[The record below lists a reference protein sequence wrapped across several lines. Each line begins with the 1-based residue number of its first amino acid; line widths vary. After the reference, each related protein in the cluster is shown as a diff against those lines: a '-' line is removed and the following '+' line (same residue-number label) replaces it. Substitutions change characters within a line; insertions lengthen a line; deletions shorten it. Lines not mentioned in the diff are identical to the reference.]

1 MKPDYIIIRGP
12 LGIGKT
18 TIAEKLAKKL
28 KGEYI
33 SIDLV
38 LEKLELDHIEGRG
51 IPVRNFLKVNENI
64 MPKLKETLSS
74 GKLVVIDGNFYH
86 KEQIEDLIKKL
97 NFKHYV
103 FNLKASLETC
113 IKRDDNRKKVYG
125 EQAVKDVYKLVST
138 FDYGVSINTENKT
151 ENEVVDEILRRIK

>member
-1 MKPDYIIIRGP
+1 
-12 LGIGKT
+12 
-18 TIAEKLAKKL
+18 
-28 KGEYI
+28 
-33 SIDLV
+33 
-38 LEKLELDHIEGRG
+38 
-51 IPVRNFLKVNENI
+51 